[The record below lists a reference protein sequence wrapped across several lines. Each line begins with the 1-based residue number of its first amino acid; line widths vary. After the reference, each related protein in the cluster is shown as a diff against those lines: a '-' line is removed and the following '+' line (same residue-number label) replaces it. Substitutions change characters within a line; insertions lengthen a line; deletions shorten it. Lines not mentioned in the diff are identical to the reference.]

1 MSAANSVRIEQAG
14 PLDASVRVPGS
25 KSQTARALV
34 TAGLAAGESLLR
46 DAAICDDARYM
57 SEGLRALGATV
68 EPSGGVF
75 RVVGTG
81 GTLQEP
87 TEPLFLGNAGTAMRF
102 LTAAA
107 CLGRGRCVLDG
118 NARMRERPI
127 QPLLD
132 ALTSLGATARSVNG
146 DGCPPV
152 EVAGDGLKGG
162 AVSMRGDISSQ
173 YFTAILLAAPYAAND
188 VELRVGGDLAS
199 KPYVDMTIDVMRDF
213 GVTVERNGYESFTV
227 PAGQRYAS
235 GEYAIEGDWSAASY
249 FLAAAAITGGRV
261 RIENVSLESR
271 QGDKGFVRVLEG
283 MGCQSKSGPEEVE
296 VLGPDALNGID
307 IDLNSMP
314 DVAQTLAVAA
324 LFAEGETTI
333 RNVANL
339 RVKECDRISAT
350 ATELRK
356 LGAAVEEFP
365 DGLSIRPEELHGAEI
380 DTYDD
385 HRMAMSFA
393 LAGLRI
399 PGVIIKDPDCVSK
412 TFPDYF
418 KTLESTYA

>member
-1 MSAANSVRIEQAG
+1 
-14 PLDASVRVPGS
+14 
-25 KSQTARALV
+25 
-34 TAGLAAGESLLR
+34 
-46 DAAICDDARYM
+46 
-57 SEGLRALGATV
+57 
-68 EPSGGVF
+68 
-75 RVVGTG
+75 
-81 GTLQEP
+81 
-87 TEPLFLGNAGTAMRF
+87 
-102 LTAAA
+102 
-107 CLGRGRCVLDG
+107 
-118 NARMRERPI
+118 
-127 QPLLD
+127 
-132 ALTSLGATARSVNG
+132 
-146 DGCPPV
+146 
-152 EVAGDGLKGG
+152 
-162 AVSMRGDISSQ
+162 MRGDMSSQ

-188 VELRVGGDLAS
+188 VELLVEGDLAS

-227 PAGQRYAS
+227 PTGQKYAS

-261 RIENVSLESR
+261 RVENVSLESR
-271 QGDKGFVRVLEG
+271 QGDKGFVRVLEE
-283 MGCQSKSGPEEVE
+283 MGCQSKCGPEEVE
-296 VLGPDALNGID
+296 MLGPDALNAVD
-307 IDLNSMP
+307 VDLNSMP

-339 RVKECDRISAT
+339 RVKECDRIAAT

-365 DGLSIRPEELHGAEI
+365 DGLSIRPGELHGAEI

-418 KTLESTYA
+418 KTLESLYV

>member
-1 MSAANSVRIEQAG
+1 
-14 PLDASVRVPGS
+14 VRVPGS

-34 TAGLAAGESLLR
+34 TAGLADGKSLLR

-57 SEGLRALGATV
+57 SDGLRALGATV
-68 EPSGGVF
+68 EAGGGGFSVT
-75 RVVGTG
+75 GTG
-81 GTLQEP
+81 GVLQEP
-87 TEPLFLGNAGTAMRF
+87 TEALFLGNAGTAMRF

-127 QPLLD
+127 QHLLD
-132 ALTSLGATARSVNG
+132 ALSSLGATARSVN
-146 DGCPPV
+146 DNGCPPV
-152 EVAGDGLKGG
+152 EIVGEGLKGG
-162 AVSMRGDISSQ
+162 AVSMRGGMSSQ
-173 YFTAILLAAPYAAND
+173 YFTAILLAAPYAGND
-188 VELRVGGDLAS
+188 VELRVEGDLAS

-213 GVTVERNGYESFTV
+213 GVTVERNGYQSFSV

-261 RIENVSLESR
+261 RVENVSLESR
-271 QGDKGFVRVLEG
+271 QGDKGFVRALEK
-283 MGCQSKSGPEEVE
+283 MGCESKCGPEEVE
-296 VLGPDALNGID
+296 MLGPDVLNGID

-324 LFAEGETTI
+324 LFADGETTI

-339 RVKECDRISAT
+339 RVKECDRIAAT

-365 DGLSIRPEELHGAEI
+365 DGLSIRPGELRGAEI

-418 KTLESTYA
+418 KTLESLCG